1 MITFRNNAQ
10 TTRGERII
18 NSIIGRMIERCSYNG
33 MDFEIRD
40 TGMQSGNFRP
50 GWKYS
55 LSAIINGD
63 VNLYVNINER
73 DIPRFN
79 AAPTPQGRK
88 KGYKFNIQGDIKTYQ
103 DMIDA
108 IDALFNA
115 MM

>member
-1 MITFRNNAQ
+1 MIVFRNNEQ

-18 NSIIGRMIERCSYNG
+18 NAIIGRIIERCSYNG

-40 TGMQSGNFRP
+40 TGMQSDNFRP

-55 LSAIINGD
+55 LSAIVNGD

-79 AAPTPQGRK
+79 AVPTPQGRK
-88 KGYKFNIQGDIKTYQ
+88 KGYNFSIQGDIKTYQ
-103 DMIDA
+103 DMVDA
-108 IDALFNA
+108 VNALFDE
-115 MM
+115 MS

>member
-1 MITFRNNAQ
+1 MITFRNNEQ

-18 NSIIGRMIERCSYNG
+18 NAIIGRMIERCSYNG

-40 TGMQSGNFRP
+40 TGMQSGNFHP

-55 LSAIINGD
+55 LSAIVNGD
-63 VNLYVNINER
+63 VNIYVNINER

-103 DMIDA
+103 NMVDA
-108 IDALFNA
+108 IDALFDA